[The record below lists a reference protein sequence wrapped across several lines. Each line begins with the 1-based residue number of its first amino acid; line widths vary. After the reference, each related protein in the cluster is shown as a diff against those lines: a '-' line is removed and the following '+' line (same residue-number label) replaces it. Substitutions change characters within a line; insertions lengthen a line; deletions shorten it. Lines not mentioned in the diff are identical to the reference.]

1 MVTLGTSA
9 SLYLGQCLPLTSSL
23 SRNGVYCPRAPNTPL
38 RNFFRGN
45 GHDFSNYAL
54 VGDKRSTNKE
64 HGKTR
69 NPTQSL
75 ATAEGRIKPH
85 LTPSRPKLKVT
96 RLAFLILL
104 PRLLTW
110 QLPNAAGLTSE
121 VEGPRPPAGG
131 HGSFPGTAAPFGGS
145 WKPPWNSGNRF

>member
-1 MVTLGTSA
+1 MIFPTM
-9 SLYLGQCLPLTSSL
+9 L
-23 SRNGVYCPRAPNTPL
+23 SWETKDL
-38 RNFFRGN
+38 R
-45 GHDFSNYAL
+45 
-54 VGDKRSTNKE
+54 
-64 HGKTR
+64 TR
-69 NPTQSL
+69 NMEKHAIQTQSL

-121 VEGPRPPAGG
+121 VEGPRPPVGG